1 MKFFFIVFLSYFI
14 YVFSFTLPIKFIYK
28 TNKKLYRLNLSNN
41 NNNNSSNTNNYLE
54 NLNKNNINKNNKN
67 NSLIKKIT
75 FDELLLYNNYIDVIY
90 YSDNKNFNKIII
102 EFKNNTKNVYYIDSG
117 KDNYNVKTILEN
129 IKDLETINFNDY
141 PYYIINSPFA
151 FLLCENK

>member
-1 MKFFFIVFLSYFI
+1 MKLFSLVFLSYFI
-14 YVFSFTLPIKFIYK
+14 YVSSFILPKFIYK

-41 NNNNSSNTNNYLE
+41 YNNNSSNTSYYLE
-54 NLNKNNINKNNKN
+54 KLNKDNLNVKNNKN
-67 NSLIKKIT
+67 TLIKKIT
-75 FDELLLYNNYIDVIY
+75 FDQLLLYHNYIDVIY
-90 YSDNKNFNKIII
+90 YNDNKNFNKIII
-102 EFKNNTKNVYYIDSG
+102 EFKNNTKNVYYIDTD
-117 KDNYNVKTILEN
+117 KNYNVKTILEN